1 MPVHTQPCPIN
12 MISVVLD
19 LKKKKLNL
27 SIYASIQISHK
38 SQLRGNQWDEH
49 QADTNH
55 HMSVFLE
62 AAIIKSVSAQF

>member
-1 MPVHTQPCPIN
+1 

-19 LKKKKLNL
+19 LKKKVKSIYLCKYTNL
-27 SIYASIQISHK
+27 SK
-38 SQLRGNQWDEH
+38 KLLRGDQWDEH